1 MGFMNQFI
9 TREHHLVCAMVETL
23 YVGYGHPS
31 HNPYIGYIY
40 IYVCMIY
47 PSIDKQCLGCVP
59 LLVSAALQQT
69 FNSLNCGL
77 SGFPTFVHKTR
88 VQAESPAAPQLLLL
102 NSAAHVL
109 CLHCGPKWK
118 TTILQPL
125 MNPGREPCLIMV
137 DVSCGNF
144 ASTSMYHRLQRT
156 LCWLQ
161 QALPHN
167 YVPSWFSQVARNLLN
182 P

>member
-31 HNPYIGYIY
+31 HNPYNNTIGYIYIY

-109 CLHCGPKWK
+109 CLHCGPKLK
-118 TTILQPL
+118 TTILQP
-125 MNPGREPCLIMV
+125 
-137 DVSCGNF
+137 
-144 ASTSMYHRLQRT
+144 
-156 LCWLQ
+156 
-161 QALPHN
+161 
-167 YVPSWFSQVARNLLN
+167 
-182 P
+182 